1 MVVNKESVDIMW
13 MDTTK
18 NLELY
23 LNSVDVTDMDV
34 LLIFQTE
41 TEFNIISV

>member
-1 MVVNKESVDIMW
+1 MDIMW
-13 MDTTK
+13 MAIMK

-23 LNSVDVTDMDV
+23 LNSMDITGMDV

>member
-1 MVVNKESVDIMW
+1 MDIMW
-13 MDTTK
+13 MVTMK

-23 LNSVDVTDMDV
+23 LNSIDVTGMDV

>member
-1 MVVNKESVDIMW
+1 MVLNKESVDIMW
-13 MDTTK
+13 MATMKT
-18 NLELY
+18 LEPY
-23 LNSVDVTDMDV
+23 LNSMDVTGMDV